1 MMFACSRVED
11 NLLAFILVQLCERI
25 HFFEQA
31 QQYQMNA
38 MQGGGNFNNPGQGMN
53 PNNPVCLPEISFV
66 RVIQRT
72 HLSHT

>member
-1 MMFACSRVED
+1 
-11 NLLAFILVQLCERI
+11 
-25 HFFEQA
+25 
-31 QQYQMNA
+31 MNA